1 MSLTT
6 GTMDLNAALKTLRL
20 RWDDATLVWN
30 DRVRHE
36 FEEQVWQPL
45 TERVVATLRAMD
57 RLAPVLIK
65 MRQDCE

>member
-1 MSLTT
+1 MSVTT
-6 GTMDLNAALKTLRL
+6 GTMDLNASLKVLRL
-20 RWDDATLVWN
+20 RWDEATLVWN
-30 DRVRHE
+30 DSVRHE
-36 FEEQVWQPL
+36 FDEQLWLPL

>member
-1 MSLTT
+1 MSVTT
-6 GTMDLNAALKTLRL
+6 GTMDLNAALKVLRL
-20 RWDDATLVWN
+20 RWDEATLVWN
-30 DRVRHE
+30 DSVRHE
-36 FEEQVWQPL
+36 FEEQVWLPL